1 MSRICENVCSALV
14 FHFGSRRK
22 TFWSVLSGSAAL
34 CNVEIMLDGYLS
46 NDTLRSA
53 PAAERNKAPIL
64 EVIRAKGERS
74 CAVAKA
80 SVRVDSLLS
89 SLRLGTAKSINS

>member
-1 MSRICENVCSALV
+1 MFPTFFVFFEGPDALNLMSKICENVCSALV

-22 TFWSVLSGSAAL
+22 TFWDVLSGSDAL
-34 CNVEIMLDGYLS
+34 SNVENMLDGYLS

-64 EVIRAKGERS
+64 EVIRA
-74 CAVAKA
+74 
-80 SVRVDSLLS
+80 
-89 SLRLGTAKSINS
+89 I